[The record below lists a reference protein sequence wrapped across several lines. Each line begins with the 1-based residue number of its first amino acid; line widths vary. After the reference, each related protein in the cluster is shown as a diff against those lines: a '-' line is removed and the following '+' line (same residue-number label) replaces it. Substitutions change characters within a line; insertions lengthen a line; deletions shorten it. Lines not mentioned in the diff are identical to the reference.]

1 MKMHSIGLIALT
13 AGIGALSACAMA
25 TDDDRL
31 TREQQAAKTEVWKP
45 VPPVVEAKAG
55 DVPSDAVVLFD
66 GTDLSAWES
75 VNGGEA
81 QWTVSNGTM
90 TVKPGTGDIKTK
102 ESFCDI
108 QLHFEWKT
116 PTDVAGME
124 GQQRNNS
131 GIFLQQR
138 YEIQVLDSYNN
149 DTYPNGQAGSVYKQ
163 TIPLVNAMR
172 EPGEWQEYDII
183 FNAPEFDGEELVK
196 PGYVTVLHNGVLVQN
211 HTEILGKTEWIG
223 PASYEAHGC
232 APLQLQDHSN
242 PVSFRNIWVREIGDN
257 HVTRFD

>member
-1 MKMHSIGLIALT
+1 MKMHSIGLITLT

-75 VNGGEA
+75 VNGGDA

-116 PTDVAGME
+116 PTDVAGLE

-149 DTYPNGQAGSVYKQ
+149 KTYPNGQAGSVYKQ

-211 HTEILGKTEWIG
+211 HTEILGETEWIG

>member
-1 MKMHSIGLIALT
+1 MKMHSIGLITLT

-75 VNGGEA
+75 VNGGDA
-81 QWTVSNGTM
+81 QWTVGNGTM

-116 PTDVAGME
+116 PTDVAGLE

-149 DTYPNGQAGSVYKQ
+149 KTYPNGQAGSVYKQ

>member
-1 MKMHSIGLIALT
+1 MKMHSIGLITLT
-13 AGIGALSACAMA
+13 AGISALSACAMA

-55 DVPSDAVVLFD
+55 GVPSDAVVLFD

-75 VNGGEA
+75 VNGGDA

-116 PTDVAGME
+116 PTDVAGLE

>member
-1 MKMHSIGLIALT
+1 MKIHSIALMTLT

-25 TDDDRL
+25 TDDERL
-31 TREQQAAKTEVWKP
+31 SREQQAAKTEVWEP

-55 DVPSDAVVLFD
+55 QVPSDAIVLFD
-66 GTDLSAWES
+66 GSDLSAWES

-81 QWTVSNGTM
+81 QWVVNEGNL

-102 ESFCDI
+102 QSFCDI

-116 PTDVAGME
+116 PTEVDGLE

-131 GIFLQQR
+131 GVFLQQR
-138 YEIQVLDSYNN
+138 YEVQILDSYDNK
-149 DTYPNGQAGSVYKQ
+149 TYPNGQAGSVYKQ

-183 FNAPEFDGEELVK
+183 FNAPEFDGDELVK
-196 PGYVTVLHNGVLVQN
+196 PGFVTVLHNGVLVQN

-242 PVSFRNIWVREIGDN
+242 PVNFRNIWVREIGDN